1 MPIPDKSSARSRE
14 VTPTPSLKKPQSR
27 TQPRQAPE
35 QLSLVATDSKK
46 PSPLPGPVS
55 ALRQLWLCVYLPM
68 LPLEAVINASEPA
81 AVFEE
86 EQGIRRILLANAK
99 AGAAGIGPGLS
110 VNAALALMPTLRL
123 EERRPDREAR
133 VLKDLAEWSEEFTAF
148 TSVEAPSLLLLELAG
163 SLRLFGGIK
172 ALRERIVR
180 GFVSR
185 GFHVRVA
192 IAPTP
197 LAATWLAR
205 AGQKVCIRDARHLVG
220 KLSPLPIACLGW
232 PEAICKSLKGMGIT
246 SIGDA
251 LRLPRQGFAKRFG
264 ASRLLEFDRA
274 TGAMPDPRASYRAA
288 ERFVADYDLNEEQ
301 SDSHLLLNVC
311 QELLKKLEYFLLS
324 RQMLVQHVEFVFF
337 HLQEPATHLALGC
350 VQADR
355 AVQHWCDLLEIKLDR
370 LPLPAPVI
378 AVRLSGGQTQGFTA
392 ENDVLPFNKK
402 ERQGR
407 NTSITH
413 LAERLCARMGK
424 EAVHGIEIVAEYRP
438 QYAWR
443 RRDVFDSV
451 PHCASASNYRN
462 FTGYPDE
469 LALLADVRRTNS
481 LMLRRPLWMLQIP
494 ELLATKNDVPC
505 YQGILQVL
513 DGPERLETGWWD
525 ADGITRD
532 YFVARNPRGIH
543 LWIFKDRARDS
554 SQWYLHGMF
563 G

>member
-1 MPIPDKSSARSRE
+1 M
-14 VTPTPSLKKPQSR
+14 
-27 TQPRQAPE
+27 
-35 QLSLVATDSKK
+35 ATDFKN
-46 PSPLPGPVS
+46 PSPLPVPASV
-55 ALRQLWLCVYLPM
+55 LRQLWLCVYLPM
-68 LPLEAVINASEPA
+68 LPLEAVINTAEPA

-86 EQGIRRILLANAK
+86 EQGIRRILLANAN
-99 AGAAGIGPGLS
+99 AGLAGIGPGLS
-110 VNAALALMPTLRL
+110 VNAALALMPTLSL
-123 EERRPDREAR
+123 EERRLDREVR
-133 VLKDLAEWSEEFTAF
+133 VLKDLAEWSEKFTAF

-172 ALRERIVR
+172 VLRERIVR
-180 GFVSR
+180 GFVSQ
-185 GFHVRVA
+185 GFHARVA

-205 AGQKVCIRDARHLVG
+205 AGQKVCIRDARHLAG

-232 PEAICKSLKGMGIT
+232 PEAICKTLQGMGVT
-246 SIGDA
+246 SIGEA

-274 TGAMPDPRASYRAA
+274 TGVMPDPRVSHRAP
-288 ERFVADYDLNEEQ
+288 ERFAADYDLNEEQ

-311 QELLKKLEYFLLS
+311 QELLNKLEHFLLS

-337 HLQEPATHLALGC
+337 HLQEPATHLSLGC

-355 AVQHWCDLLEIKLDR
+355 AVQHWFDLLEIKFDR

-392 ENDVLPFNKK
+392 ENDVLRFNKK
-402 ERQGR
+402 ERQVR

-424 EAVHGIEIVAEYRP
+424 EAVHGIETVAEHRP

-451 PHCASASNYRN
+451 PHCASASSYGN
-462 FTGYPDE
+462 FTECPDSP
-469 LALLADVRRTNS
+469 ALLAGIRRTNS
-481 LMLRRPLWMLQIP
+481 LMLRRPLWMLQVP
-494 ELLATKNDVPC
+494 ELLTTKNDVPC
-505 YQGILQVL
+505 YQGALRIL

-525 ADGITRD
+525 TDGIARD
-532 YFVARNPRGIH
+532 YFVARNPRGVH
-543 LWIFKDRARDS
+543 LWVFKDRARDAS
-554 SQWYLHGMF
+554 SWYLHGMF